1 MPQRTGKAKIIHKIP
16 SVTTMTEV
24 NLSDLNIVAI
34 APKAKA
40 KPIKKKKNNKY
51 ERRRQKAQRARN
63 AEMSTTKSSSLSNSN
78 DDIDFVE
85 SAPKKKEQTHKT
97 KPVAGNNDKTKT
109 DASQSPEVKD
119 IKNDDDEKEQ
129 PSTVVSKEQIS
140 SKEQK
145 KTNAK
150 TGTADSGSKPKQPTS
165 DLKNRGQSARTD
177 ASMDNAAS
185 SRETGDDTQPQSSSH
200 RFVSTNNNDNK
211 DDYDEEKEREHAQ
224 YMANFHARPMEL
236 DRRSGARV
244 KSSSKKSKQSF
255 HLFDDGDATTSN
267 GWESLN
273 LHARLLQTVTGQLKL
288 SKPTTI
294 QTRAIQTFFKQMKDN
309 VLIQSE
315 TGSGKTLAYLLP
327 ILQLLGFDSS
337 GNSNKQPRKKY
348 GTRCI
353 ILCPTREL
361 ASQTLQVLE
370 RLCQLN
376 FAGWL
381 VPAGLLGGDSRNS
394 EKSRLR
400 KGVGIVVATPGRLLD
415 HLNKTESLLLSL
427 KGKVQWLVLDE
438 ADRLLDMGLG
448 SQVKQIVQII
458 RANEAS
464 KSQSWWRSVLVSA
477 TVTPSVE
484 ALAKER
490 MLCGDQKWIW
500 VKGGGG
506 AAEVTK
512 NLGDGNSNETQNNA
526 ERSYAESTPR
536 QLAQFHLTMTAKLR
550 LSTLVAFLAQRVNSK
565 QRTVVFFATCASV
578 DYHYELLSAMT
589 SIWANDGD
597 DKDDDDKGIFGDKAR
612 IFKLHGSVAHDKRNL
627 TLKRFDAAKKQS
639 AILLTT
645 DVAARGLNLP
655 GVDWTVQYDPP
666 CEISDYVHRVGRVA
680 RAGKAGHSVLFLLPS
695 EKAYLDVLE
704 TKGVSNITA
713 MSLAQ
718 VLNKAADLCPEWTS
732 AGLKYGGTK
741 EQTGRRNSRAGEYF
755 SAELQRRLEDCV
767 VQDDQEAK
775 RLFKESKKRKRG
787 ESKFKEGKLM
797 EMARAAFMS
806 SLRAYPTKKEAAV
819 RSIFSA
825 RALHLG
831 HVARSFALKEPPKAL
846 VSKQKHTN
854 AKNAS
859 LHEVEKPRSMD
870 FSKLDANLVTHSFSD
885 DEDDDATAVKRFP
898 VKKGGKNKTS
908 RALLLESAM
917 KMQNNLMDA
926 M

>member
-1 MPQRTGKAKIIHKIP
+1 M
-16 SVTTMTEV
+16 EL

-63 AEMSTTKSSSLSNSN
+63 GEMLSTKPSSALNSN
-78 DDIDFVE
+78 NDLDVVKT
-85 SAPKKKEQTHKT
+85 APKRKEQSPQK
-97 KPVAGNNDKTKT
+97 KSFADKADESKF
-109 DASQSPEVKD
+109 SKVKV
-119 IKNDDDEKEQ
+119 IKNDDNDKI
-129 PSTVVSKEQIS
+129 SKEEAVETSTSGDESPLS
-140 SKEQK
+140 SPCKKQK
-145 KTNAK
+145 KTNK
-150 TGTADSGSKPKQPTS
+150 ETETTTDSNSNPIEPTS
-165 DLKNRGQSARTD
+165 DSKSRELPSTGSSIENSD
-177 ASMDNAAS
+177 S
-185 SRETGDDTQPQSSSH
+185 SRRTQDDAQQPCSTQRAGSAKY
-200 RFVSTNNNDNK
+200 NDNNE
-211 DDYDEEKEREHAQ
+211 DYDEEKEREHAQ

-236 DRRSGARV
+236 DRRSGARS
-244 KSSSKKSKQSF
+244 KSSSKKSKQSS
-255 HLFDDGDATTSN
+255 HLFEHGDTTTSN
-267 GWESLN
+267 SWESLN
-273 LHARLLQTVTGQLKL
+273 LHSRLLQTVTGQLNL

-294 QTRAIQTFFKQMKDN
+294 QARAIQSFFKQTKDN

-315 TGSGKTLAYLLP
+315 TGSGKTLAYILP
-327 ILQLLGFDSS
+327 ILQLLGFDSD

-500 VKGGGG
+500 IKGGGG

-512 NLGDGNSNETQNNA
+512 NLEEENSGNNETDNNNA
-526 ERSYAESTPR
+526 ERSYSESTPR

-578 DYHYELLSAMT
+578 DYHYELLSSM
-589 SIWANDGD
+589 SSMWANDGD
-597 DKDDDDKGIFGDKAR
+597 DNKDDGDKGVFGAKAR

-627 TLKRFDAAKKQS
+627 TLKLFDAAKKQS

-695 EKAYLDVLE
+695 ERAYLDVLE

-741 EQTGRRNSRAGEYF
+741 EQTGRKHSRAGEHF

-775 RLFKESKKRKRG
+775 RIFKESKKRKRG

-859 LHEVEKPRSMD
+859 LNEVEKPRSMD
-870 FSKLDANLVTHSFSD
+870 FSKLDANLVAHSFSD
-885 DEDDDATAVKRFP
+885 DEDDEETAVKRFSA
-898 VKKGGKNKTS
+898 KKGSKNRTS
-908 RALLLESAM
+908 RALLLENAM